1 VDGMDLE
8 THIALAQRWD
18 VTLSKIDPQED
29 HTAAIEI
36 CMMMGT
42 TLLNAI
48 FHKRGIR
55 EEAYDQNHTTRPPI
69 PPEAEARI
77 TPDVRAIM
85 DDLHYVEQMR
95 GLHCRGIS
103 GKLRDARDLPDWNPE
118 VSMRCIAIIRNMQAF
133 TEQVMGE

>member
-1 VDGMDLE
+1 MDLE
-8 THIALAQRWD
+8 THLALAQRWD
-18 VTLSKIDPQED
+18 VTLSKMDPQED

-77 TPDVRAIM
+77 TPDVQAIM
-85 DDLHYVEQMR
+85 DELHYVEQMR
-95 GLHCRGIS
+95 GLHCRGIT
-103 GKLRDARDLPDWNPE
+103 GKLRDARNLPDWDPE